1 MIHATSLLLCRRHHR
16 LVHEGGTRLALD
28 RDGKAAFFTR
38 AGQVLG
44 SAPPLPEV
52 TRQLPEPPP
61 PPPDR
66 LSNGAPRFVDSAVPL
81 SLELEALEA
90 VA

>member
-1 MIHATSLLLCRRHHR
+1 LANTILLCRRHHR
-16 LVHEGGTRLALD
+16 LVHEGGMRMALD

-38 AGQVLG
+38 TGQVLG
-44 SAPPLPEV
+44 GSPPLPEV

-81 SLELEALEA
+81 PLELAALEA
-90 VA
+90 VQ

>member
-1 MIHATSLLLCRRHHR
+1 MQLSLDLPRQ
-16 LVHEGGTRLALD
+16 
-28 RDGKAAFFTR
+28 R
-38 AGQVLG
+38 AGGLTPGPGLPGIAVPQPPVPGSTVLG

-52 TRQLPEPPP
+52 AGKLPEP

-66 LSNGAPRFVDSAVPL
+66 LSNGAPRVVDSAVPL
-81 SLELEALEA
+81 PLELEALEA